1 MLRDLSAKVPHSM
14 FTRKLSVAVVIALL
28 ACFAPLVQA
37 HAILLSS
44 TPAAKSVVDGPDLTV
59 SLKYNSRIDAKRSR
73 LTLVDPSGAEQT
85 LVIATQS
92 PAEVLEAPAKG
103 LKSGAYILRWQVL
116 AVDGHITRGEIP
128 FSVR

>member
-1 MLRDLSAKVPHSM
+1 MFARRLSAP
-14 FTRKLSVAVVIALL
+14 VVVALL
-28 ACFAPLVQA
+28 ICFASLLQA

-44 TPAAKSVVDGPDLTV
+44 TPAAKSVVDGPDLTA

-92 PAEVLEAPAKG
+92 PSEVLEAPVKG

>member
-1 MLRDLSAKVPHSM
+1 MFVSRLGVPVM
-14 FTRKLSVAVVIALL
+14 VALL
-28 ACFAPLVQA
+28 VCAAPLIQA

-44 TPAAKSVVDGPDLTV
+44 TPAAKSVVNGPELTV

-73 LTLVDPSGAEQT
+73 LTLVSPSGEEQT

-92 PAEVLEAPAKG
+92 PSDVLEAPAKG

-128 FSVR
+128 FTVR

>member
-1 MLRDLSAKVPHSM
+1 M
-14 FTRKLSVAVVIALL
+14 FARRLSVPVLVALL
-28 ACFAPLVQA
+28 ACFAPLAQA

-73 LTLVDPSGAEQT
+73 LILVSPSGEEQT
-85 LVIATQS
+85 LVMSTQS
-92 PAEVLEAPAKG
+92 PSEVLEAPAKG

>member
-1 MLRDLSAKVPHSM
+1 MFARRLGVP
-14 FTRKLSVAVVIALL
+14 VILALL
-28 ACFAPLVQA
+28 ACFAPLIQA

-73 LTLVDPSGAEQT
+73 LILISPTGEEQT
-85 LVIATQS
+85 LTIATQS
-92 PAEVLEAPAKG
+92 PSEVLEAPAKG

>member
-1 MLRDLSAKVPHSM
+1 MFARRLSAPAIV
-14 FTRKLSVAVVIALL
+14 ALL
-28 ACFAPLVQA
+28 VCFAPLVHA

-73 LTLVDPSGAEQT
+73 LTLVAASGEEKT
-85 LVIATQS
+85 LVISTKTPS
-92 PAEVLEAPAKG
+92 EVLEAPAKG

>member
-1 MLRDLSAKVPHSM
+1 MFARRLSAP
-14 FTRKLSVAVVIALL
+14 FIAALL
-28 ACFAPLVQA
+28 VCFAPLAQA

-44 TPAAKSVVDGPDLTV
+44 TPAAKSTVDGPDLTV

-73 LTLVDPSGAEQT
+73 LTLVSPSGEEKT

-92 PAEVLEAPAKG
+92 PSEVLEAPAKG

-116 AVDGHITRGEIP
+116 AVDGHITRGE
-128 FSVR
+128 

>member
-1 MLRDLSAKVPHSM
+1 MFVRRLRIP
-14 FTRKLSVAVVIALL
+14 VIVALL
-28 ACFAPLVQA
+28 LCADLLVQA

-73 LTLVDPSGAEQT
+73 LILVSPSGEEQT
-85 LVIATQS
+85 LVMSTQS
-92 PAEVLEAPAKG
+92 PSEVLEAPAKG

-116 AVDGHITRGEIP
+116 AVDGHITRGEVP
-128 FSVR
+128 FNVR